1 LLIQNLRDKIC
12 QEADKIALRGG
23 DTIRTIGAPNRRS
36 ILLTSIVVILAGFFV
51 FAWQHE
57 LRPRPSPQAAREM
70 SPRPEPR
77 ALTAEE
83 EGYAASLWEIHR
95 EVTPSAVAMSFAG
108 IVYETETHD
117 SRQLEQKLEPI
128 ARFFG
133 DAERRVGGLAV
144 PASLLKVHGQYLEA
158 MVLYRKASDEM
169 LAFTK
174 DGRRQHLIDAQG
186 MGLTASEDI
195 LRAGE
200 VLWPGQYKPH

>member
-1 LLIQNLRDKIC
+1 LPRRRKIV
-12 QEADKIALRGG
+12 LRGG

-36 ILLTSIVVILAGFFV
+36 ILLAGIVVILAGIFV

-83 EGYAASLWEIHR
+83 ESYAASLWEIHR

-108 IVYETETHD
+108 IVYETEAHD
-117 SRQLEQKLEPI
+117 ARQLEQKLEPI
-128 ARFFG
+128 ANFFG
-133 DAERRVGGLAV
+133 DAERRVRGLAV
-144 PASLLKVHGQYLEA
+144 PASLSKVHAQYLEA
-158 MVLYRKASDEM
+158 MLLYRKASAEM

-174 DGRRQHLIDAQG
+174 DGGRQHLIDAHG
-186 MGLTASEDI
+186 MGIAASEDL

>member
-1 LLIQNLRDKIC
+1 M
-12 QEADKIALRGG
+12 
-23 DTIRTIGAPNRRS
+23 
-36 ILLTSIVVILAGFFV
+36 ILAGIFV
-51 FAWQHE
+51 FAWQHK
-57 LRPRPSPQAAREM
+57 LRPRPSPQAAPET

-83 EGYAASLWEIHR
+83 ESYAASLWEIHR

-117 SRQLEQKLEPI
+117 ARQLEQKIEPI
-128 ARFFG
+128 AKFFG

-144 PASLLKVHGQYLEA
+144 PASLSKVHGQYLKA
-158 MVLYRKASDEM
+158 MVLYHKASDEM
-169 LAFTK
+169 LEFTK
-174 DGRRQHLIDAQG
+174 DGGRQHLIDAHG

>member
-1 LLIQNLRDKIC
+1 MIL
-12 QEADKIALRGG
+12 
-23 DTIRTIGAPNRRS
+23 GA
-36 ILLTSIVVILAGFFV
+36 VFV
-51 FAWQHE
+51 FAWQNE

-83 EGYAASLWEIHR
+83 ENYAASLWEIHR

-117 SRQLEQKLEPI
+117 SRQLEQKIEPI

-133 DAERRVGGLAV
+133 EAERRVGGLAV
-144 PASLLKVHGQYLEA
+144 PASLSKVHGQYLEA

-186 MGLTASEDI
+186 MGVTASEDI

-200 VLWPGQYKPH
+200 MLWPGQYKPH

>member
-1 LLIQNLRDKIC
+1 V
-12 QEADKIALRGG
+12 LRGG

-36 ILLTSIVVILAGFFV
+36 ILLTSIVVILAGIFV

-83 EGYAASLWEIHR
+83 ESYAVSLWEIHR

-117 SRQLEQKLEPI
+117 ARRLEQKIEPI
-128 ARFFG
+128 AKFFG
-133 DAERRVGGLAV
+133 DAERRVGRLAV
-144 PASLLKVHGQYLEA
+144 PASLSKVHGQYLEA

-169 LAFTK
+169 LEFTK
-174 DGRRQHLIDAQG
+174 DGERQHLIDAQG
-186 MGLTASEDI
+186 MGLVASEDI

>member
-1 LLIQNLRDKIC
+1 M
-12 QEADKIALRGG
+12 
-23 DTIRTIGAPNRRS
+23 
-36 ILLTSIVVILAGFFV
+36 
-51 FAWQHE
+51 FAWQHQ
-57 LRPRPSPQAAREM
+57 LRPRPSLQAAREM
-70 SPRPEPR
+70 SPRPEPHV
-77 ALTAEE
+77 LTAEE
-83 EGYAASLWEIHR
+83 ERYAASLWEIHR

-117 SRQLEQKLEPI
+117 AHKLEQKIEPI

-144 PASLLKVHGQYLEA
+144 PASLSNVQGQYLEA
-158 MVLYRKASDEM
+158 MVLYRRASDEM

-174 DGRRQHLIDAQG
+174 DGGRQHLIDAQG
-186 MGLTASEDI
+186 MGLNASEDI

>member
-1 LLIQNLRDKIC
+1 
-12 QEADKIALRGG
+12 
-23 DTIRTIGAPNRRS
+23 
-36 ILLTSIVVILAGFFV
+36 
-51 FAWQHE
+51 
-57 LRPRPSPQAAREM
+57 M

-83 EGYAASLWEIHR
+83 ESYAASLWEIHR

-117 SRQLEQKLEPI
+117 ARQLGQKIEPI
-128 ARFFG
+128 AKFFG

-144 PASLLKVHGQYLEA
+144 PASLSKVHGQYLEA

-169 LAFTK
+169 IVFTK
-174 DGRRQHLIDAQG
+174 DGERQHLIDAQG
-186 MGLTASEDI
+186 MGITAAEDL

>member
-1 LLIQNLRDKIC
+1 
-12 QEADKIALRGG
+12 
-23 DTIRTIGAPNRRS
+23 
-36 ILLTSIVVILAGFFV
+36 VILAGIFV

-83 EGYAASLWEIHR
+83 ESYAASLWEIHR

-117 SRQLEQKLEPI
+117 ARRLEQKIEPI
-128 ARFFG
+128 AKFFG
-133 DAERRVGGLAV
+133 DAERRVGRLAV
-144 PASLLKVHGQYLEA
+144 PASLSKVHGQYLEA

-169 LAFTK
+169 LEFTK
-174 DGRRQHLIDAQG
+174 DGERQHLIDAQG
-186 MGLTASEDI
+186 MGLVASEDI

>member
-1 LLIQNLRDKIC
+1 
-12 QEADKIALRGG
+12 
-23 DTIRTIGAPNRRS
+23 
-36 ILLTSIVVILAGFFV
+36 V
-51 FAWQHE
+51 FAWEHE
-57 LRPRPSPQAAREM
+57 QRPRPSPQATREM

-83 EGYAASLWEIHR
+83 ERYAASLWEIHR

-108 IVYETETHD
+108 IVYETETHEA
-117 SRQLEQKLEPI
+117 RQLEQKIEPI
-128 ARFFG
+128 AKFFG

-144 PASLLKVHGQYLEA
+144 PVSLSKVHGQYLEA

-169 LAFTK
+169 LEFTK
-174 DGRRQHLIDAQG
+174 DGGRQHLIDAQG

>member
-1 LLIQNLRDKIC
+1 M
-12 QEADKIALRGG
+12 
-23 DTIRTIGAPNRRS
+23 
-36 ILLTSIVVILAGFFV
+36 ILAGIFV

-57 LRPRPSPQAAREM
+57 LRPRPSPQANREM

-83 EGYAASLWEIHR
+83 ERYAASLWEIHR

-117 SRQLEQKLEPI
+117 ARQLEQKIEPI
-128 ARFFG
+128 AKFFG

-144 PASLLKVHGQYLEA
+144 PVSLSKVHGQYLEA

-169 LAFTK
+169 LEFTK
-174 DGRRQHLIDAQG
+174 DGGRQHLIDAQG

>member
-1 LLIQNLRDKIC
+1 
-12 QEADKIALRGG
+12 
-23 DTIRTIGAPNRRS
+23 
-36 ILLTSIVVILAGFFV
+36 
-51 FAWQHE
+51 
-57 LRPRPSPQAAREM
+57 M
-70 SPRPEPR
+70 SPRLEPR

-83 EGYAASLWEIHR
+83 ESYAASLWEIHR

-117 SRQLEQKLEPI
+117 ARQLEQKIVPI
-128 ARFFG
+128 SRFFG

-144 PASLLKVHGQYLEA
+144 PASLSKVHGQYLEA

-169 LAFTK
+169 IAFTN
-174 DGRRQHLIDAQG
+174 DGERQHLIDAQD
-186 MGLTASEDI
+186 MGISAAEDL

>member
-1 LLIQNLRDKIC
+1 M
-12 QEADKIALRGG
+12 
-23 DTIRTIGAPNRRS
+23 
-36 ILLTSIVVILAGFFV
+36 
-51 FAWQHE
+51 FAWEHE
-57 LRPRPSPQAAREM
+57 QRPRPSPQATREM

-83 EGYAASLWEIHR
+83 ERYAASLWEIHR

-117 SRQLEQKLEPI
+117 ARQLEQKIEPI
-128 ARFFG
+128 AKFFG

-144 PASLLKVHGQYLEA
+144 PVSLSKVHGQYLEA

-169 LAFTK
+169 LDFTK
-174 DGRRQHLIDAQG
+174 DGGRQHLIDAQG